1 MNNENYSNV
10 LLKGILNLNCN
21 RKYKKHNQ
29 ANFFVIHMMLNYDAP
44 LYRPPSEA
52 RSLIFQVTLGCSFNE
67 CSFCDMYRSK
77 EYSERSWDEIKTEI
91 DMMANYLPDT
101 KRVFL
106 ADGDALNLD
115 SEFMIKIVKYI
126 RVKFANIERIS
137 CYAMPMNILKKTPE
151 ELKKMNE
158 AGLNM
163 FYLGIE
169 SGSDIVLKKVT
180 KGAIAKTIIKSV
192 NKAKDAGYEMS
203 CMIILG
209 LGGKTY
215 SKEHIKGTAEVI
227 SACSPQYV
235 GALTLYLENG
245 IKQEF
250 IDKFEGEFI
259 KINDDESLKELHDLI
274 SQIETKNKIIFRAN
288 HGSNAYTIKGT
299 FPQDKQDMIDKIDWM
314 KQHPEIIRP
323 QGLRGF

>member
-1 MNNENYSNV
+1 VIS
-10 LLKGILNLNCN
+10 

-29 ANFFVIHMMLNYDAP
+29 TKLNEQKMMLNYDAP

-77 EYSERSWDEIKTEI
+77 EYSERSWKDVKAEI
-91 DMMANYLPDT
+91 DMMAGYLPDT

-115 SEFMIKIVKYI
+115 SEYMIKIVKYI
-126 RVKFANIERIS
+126 REKFQNIERIS
-137 CYAMPMNILKKTPE
+137 CYAMPMNILKKTSE

-158 AGLNM
+158 AGLDM

-180 KGAIAKTIIKSV
+180 KGAIGKTIIKSV
-192 NKAKDAGYEMS
+192 NKAKEAGYVMS
-203 CMIILG
+203 CMVILG
-209 LGGKTY
+209 LGGKKY
-215 SKEHIKGTAEVI
+215 SKDHIRGTAEVI
-227 SACSPQYV
+227 SACSPHYV

-250 IDKFEGEFI
+250 IDKYEGEFTRI
-259 KINDDESLKELHDLI
+259 DDDESLEEIYDLI
-274 SQIETKNKIIFRAN
+274 NQIETNEEIVFRVN
-288 HGSNAYTIKGT
+288 HGSNAYTVKGT
-299 FPQDKQDMIDKIDWM
+299 FPQDKQAMLDKVEWM
-314 KQHPEIIRP
+314 KQHPETVRP
-323 QGLRGF
+323 EGLRGF

>member
-1 MNNENYSNV
+1 
-10 LLKGILNLNCN
+10 
-21 RKYKKHNQ
+21 
-29 ANFFVIHMMLNYDAP
+29 MMLNYDAP

-77 EYSERSWDEIKTEI
+77 EYSERPWDEVKMEI
-91 DMMANYLPDT
+91 DMMANQMPDT
-101 KRVFL
+101 RRIFL

-115 SEFMIKIVKYI
+115 AVYLEKIVRYI
-126 RVKFANIERIS
+126 KEKFSYLERIS

-151 ELKKMNE
+151 ELKKLNG
-158 AGLNM
+158 AGLDM

-169 SGSDIVLKKVT
+169 TGSDIVLKKVT
-180 KGAIAKTIIKSV
+180 KGATSKTIIKSV
-192 NKAKDAGYEMS
+192 NKAKDAGYTMS

-215 SKEHIKGTAEVI
+215 SKDHITGTAEVI
-227 SACSPQYV
+227 NACSPHYV

-250 IDKFEGEFI
+250 LDKFKEPFVRI
-259 KINDDESLKELHDLI
+259 DDDESLEELRSLI
-274 SQIETKNKIIFRAN
+274 EQIDTTDEIVFRAN

-299 FPQDKQDMIDKIDWM
+299 FPQDKQDMLEKIGWM
-314 KQHPEIIRP
+314 KEHPEIMRP

>member
-1 MNNENYSNV
+1 
-10 LLKGILNLNCN
+10 
-21 RKYKKHNQ
+21 
-29 ANFFVIHMMLNYDAP
+29 MLNYDAP

-77 EYSERSWDEIKTEI
+77 EYSERSWEEIRGEI
-91 DMMANYLPDT
+91 DMMASYLPDT
-101 KRVFL
+101 RRVFL

-115 SEFMIKIVKYI
+115 TEFMIKIVKYI
-126 RVKFANIERIS
+126 REKFQNIERIS
-137 CYAMPMNILKKTPE
+137 CYAMPMNILKKTDD
-151 ELKKMNE
+151 ELKRMNE
-158 AGLNM
+158 AGLDM

-192 NKAKDAGYEMS
+192 NKAKAAGYVMS
-203 CMIILG
+203 CMVILG
-209 LGGKTY
+209 LGGRTY
-215 SKEHIKGTAEVI
+215 SKEHIRGTAEVI
-227 SACSPQYV
+227 SACAPNYV

-250 IDKFEGEFI
+250 LDKFDEPFI
-259 KINDDESLKELHDLI
+259 RINDDESLEELHDLI
-274 SQIETKNKIIFRAN
+274 EQIDSKDEIVFRAN

-299 FPQDKQDMIDKIDWM
+299 FPHDKQAMLEKIDWM
-314 KQHPEIIRP
+314 KQHPEIMRP

>member
-1 MNNENYSNV
+1 
-10 LLKGILNLNCN
+10 
-21 RKYKKHNQ
+21 
-29 ANFFVIHMMLNYDAP
+29 MMLNYDAP

-77 EYSERSWDEIKTEI
+77 QYSEKPWEEVKSEI
-91 DMMANYLPDT
+91 DLMAKYLPDT
-101 KRVFL
+101 TKIFL

-115 SEFMIKIVKYI
+115 TEYMIKILKYLHE
-126 RVKFANIERIS
+126 KFPNLERIS
-137 CYAMPMNILKKTPE
+137 CYAMPMNILKKTSE
-151 ELKKMNE
+151 ELQKMHD
-158 AGLNM
+158 AGLDM
-163 FYLGIE
+163 LYLGIE
-169 SGSDIVLKKVT
+169 SGSDSVLKKVT

-192 NKAKDAGYEMS
+192 NKAKDAGYIMS

-209 LGGKTY
+209 LGGRTY

-227 SACSPQYV
+227 NSCSPNYV

-250 IDKFEGEFI
+250 LEKFGEPFI
-259 KINDDESLKELHDLI
+259 QLNDGEALEELYDLI
-274 SQIETKNKIIFRAN
+274 SQIHTKEEIIFRAN

-299 FPQDKQDMIDKIDWM
+299 FPQDKDEMLGKIQWM
-314 KQHPEIIRP
+314 KQHPEIMRP

>member
-1 MNNENYSNV
+1 
-10 LLKGILNLNCN
+10 
-21 RKYKKHNQ
+21 
-29 ANFFVIHMMLNYDAP
+29 MLSYDSP

-77 EYSERSWDEIKTEI
+77 EYLERPWDEIKGEI
-91 DMMANYLPDT
+91 DMMSKHMPET

-115 SEFMIKIVKYI
+115 AEYMAKITRYI
-126 RVKFANIERIS
+126 REKFEHIERIS
-137 CYAMPMNILKKTPE
+137 CYAMPMNILKKTRE
-151 ELKKMNE
+151 ELIMMRE
-158 AGLNM
+158 AGLDM

-180 KGAIAKTIIKSV
+180 KGAVAQTIIRSV
-192 NKAKDAGYEMS
+192 NKAKDAGYIMS
-203 CMIILG
+203 CMVILG

-215 SKEHIKGTAEVI
+215 SKEHVRGTAQVI
-227 SACSPQYV
+227 SQCSPNYV

-250 IDKFEGEFI
+250 LDKFGEPFI
-259 KINDDESLKELHDLI
+259 RVSDDEALDELYDLI
-274 SQIETKNKIIFRAN
+274 NQIETRQEIVFRAN

-299 FPQDKQDMIDKIDWM
+299 LPQDKESMIDKIEWM
-314 KQHPEIIRP
+314 REHPEIVRP

>member
-1 MNNENYSNV
+1 
-10 LLKGILNLNCN
+10 
-21 RKYKKHNQ
+21 
-29 ANFFVIHMMLNYDAP
+29 MMLNYDAP

-77 EYSERSWDEIKTEI
+77 EYSERPWDEVKLEI
-91 DMMANYLPDT
+91 DLMAKHLPNT
-101 KRVFL
+101 RRIFL

-115 SEFMIKIVKYI
+115 AQYMVKILKYL
-126 RVKFANIERIS
+126 REKFQSLERIS
-137 CYAMPMNILKKTPE
+137 CYAMPMNILKKTDE
-151 ELKKMNE
+151 ELKMMHD
-158 AGLNM
+158 AGLDM
-163 FYLGIE
+163 LYLGIE
-169 SGSDIVLKKVT
+169 SGSDIILKKVT

-192 NKAKDAGYEMS
+192 NKGKSAGYIMS
-203 CMIILG
+203 CMVILG
-209 LGGKTY
+209 LGGRTY

-227 SACSPQYV
+227 SACSPNYV

-250 IDKFEGEFI
+250 LDKFGEQFI
-259 KINDDESLKELHDLI
+259 RINDDEALEELHDLI
-274 SQIETKNKIIFRAN
+274 SQIETDEEIIFRAN

-299 FPQDKQDMIDKIDWM
+299 FPQDKQDMLDKIEWM
-314 KQHPEIIRP
+314 KQHPEMVRP

>member
-1 MNNENYSNV
+1 
-10 LLKGILNLNCN
+10 
-21 RKYKKHNQ
+21 
-29 ANFFVIHMMLNYDAP
+29 MMLNYDAP

-77 EYSERSWDEIKTEI
+77 EYSERPWEEIKSEI
-91 DMMANYLPDT
+91 DMMAAMVPDT
-101 KRVFL
+101 TRVFL

-115 SEFMIKIVKYI
+115 AEYMVRIVKYI
-126 RVKFANIERIS
+126 YEKFPKLERIS

-151 ELKKMNE
+151 ELKKIHD
-158 AGLNM
+158 AGLTM

-180 KGAIAKTIIKSV
+180 KGATSKTIIKSV
-192 NKAKDAGYEMS
+192 NKAKNAGYTMS
-203 CMIILG
+203 CMVILG
-209 LGGKTY
+209 LGGKKY
-215 SKEHIKGTAEVI
+215 STDHIQGTADVI
-227 SACSPQYV
+227 NACSPQYV

-245 IKQEF
+245 IKDEF
-250 IDKFEGEFI
+250 LKKFEGEFSRL
-259 KINDDESLKELHDLI
+259 NDDEALNELEELLAKIDT
-274 SQIETKNKIIFRAN
+274 EEEIIFRAN

-299 FPQDKQDMIDKIDWM
+299 FPQDKQKMLDQIRWM
-314 KQHPEIIRP
+314 KEHPEIVRP